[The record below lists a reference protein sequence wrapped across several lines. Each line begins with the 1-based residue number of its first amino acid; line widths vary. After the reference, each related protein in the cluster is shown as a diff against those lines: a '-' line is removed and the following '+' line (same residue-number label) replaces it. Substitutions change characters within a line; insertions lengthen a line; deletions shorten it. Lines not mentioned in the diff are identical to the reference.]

1 MTKFPTERNLAGA
14 AYSGDFPGLGTDP
27 RDIGYLHGTGTG
39 TASDHAQ
46 EPIPDYQGVSVPPPD
61 RVSGVPPM
69 RLTVR
74 VENIART
81 IGTQI
86 FGKW

>member
-1 MTKFPTERNLAGA
+1 MAKLPPERHLPGA
-14 AYSGDFPGLGTDP
+14 AYTGDFPGLGTDP
-27 RDIGYLHGTGTG
+27 QAFDYLRGTD
-39 TASDHAQ
+39 TASDNVQ
-46 EPIPDYQGVSVPPPD
+46 EPKPDYQGVSVPPPD

>member
-1 MTKFPTERNLAGA
+1 VAKFPTERNLAGA
-14 AYSGDFPGLGTDP
+14 SYTGDFPGLGTDP
-27 RDIGYLHGTGTG
+27 QDIEYLHDTGR
-39 TASDHAQ
+39 ASDHAR
-46 EPIPDYQGVSVPPPD
+46 EPMCDYGGVNSPAPNP
-61 RVSGVPPM
+61 VSGVPPM

>member
-1 MTKFPTERNLAGA
+1 MAKFPPERNLAGA
-14 AYSGDFPGLGTDP
+14 SYTRDFPGLGTEP
-27 RDIGYLHGTGTG
+27 QDIGYLHGTG

-46 EPIPDYQGVSVPPPD
+46 EPMRDHEDANLLAPN